1 MKPKIKVLEI
11 ESLEEAVNFRT
22 TASMKKIIV
31 QAALLK
37 SIEMNRKV
45 DAAELYRRAIAE
57 YIDNYGLRQK
67 TQSTDTAKR

>member
-1 MKPKIKVLEI
+1 MKLLE
-11 ESLEEAVNFRT
+11 LVNFRC
-22 TASMKKIIV
+22 SPEDKKVIV
-31 QAALLK
+31 QAALMM

-67 TQSTDTAKR
+67 TQSTNTAKR

>member
-1 MKPKIKVLEI
+1 MKLLE
-11 ESLEEAVNFRT
+11 LVNFRC
-22 TASMKKIIV
+22 SPEDKKVIV
-31 QAALLK
+31 QAALMM